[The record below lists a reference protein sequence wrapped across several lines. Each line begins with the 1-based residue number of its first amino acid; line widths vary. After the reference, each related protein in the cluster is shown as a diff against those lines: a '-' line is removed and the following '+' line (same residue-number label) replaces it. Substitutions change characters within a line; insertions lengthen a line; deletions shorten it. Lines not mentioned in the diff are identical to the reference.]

1 MIVIKCLKIK
11 TYVLQCKYLNVITYV
26 GSESN
31 RHQSTNNNTIP
42 EYTTFI
48 HSLIESEMGHGKFG
62 YINQMIMLLD
72 ITLIG
77 FHSSV
82 QLVLHFLFVFHSIF
96 FVSFFL

>member
-1 MIVIKCLKIK
+1 M
-11 TYVLQCKYLNVITYV
+11 ITYV

-48 HSLIESEMGHGKFG
+48 HSLIESDMRHGKFG
-62 YINQMIMLLD
+62 YINQMIMLSN

-77 FHSSV
+77 FHSTYN
-82 QLVLHFLFVFHSIF
+82 FLFS
-96 FVSFFL
+96 